1 MDSAETKSANISLS
15 QMRNSILIYGTV
27 CCIIY
32 IAFLLLMKLFG
43 LMRVTELRFVNYLI
57 LCLVCLYQIKHW
69 IKQTGAFV
77 PFLQVLGTVLFTGIW
92 SFILFSVFLFVY
104 TKYDQE
110 LSELFVRKTMGTF
123 PAVPSIV
130 ILFEGAGASIIVA
143 FINMQYFR
151 RYEEGEKKPGT

>member
-1 MDSAETKSANISLS
+1 
-15 QMRNSILIYGTV
+15 
-27 CCIIY
+27 
-32 IAFLLLMKLFG
+32 
-43 LMRVTELRFVNYLI
+43 MRVTELRFVNYLI